1 MPTAAPALRRGGEP
15 DALLK
20 EATMSDPAQTESPSP
35 ETSGGDDRQL
45 DFRPGMGMWWEI
57 TRSTKDTSGELFEA
71 TNWIEPRM
79 PGPPVHVHP
88 TAEESYEVIDGA
100 LEVFMNGHWSAVHA
114 GEKATVA
121 AGCRIRYATRA
132 TSPRES

>member
-1 MPTAAPALRRGGEP
+1 MLPRPNPVA
-15 DALLK
+15 
-20 EATMSDPAQTESPSP
+20 

-71 TNWIEPRM
+71 TNWIEPHM

-100 LEVFMNGHWSAVHA
+100 LEVFMNGDWSAVHA
-114 GEKATVA
+114 GEKAFNRGDRKAWTDAFQRRVP
-121 AGCRIRYATRA
+121 RA
-132 TSPRES
+132 SL